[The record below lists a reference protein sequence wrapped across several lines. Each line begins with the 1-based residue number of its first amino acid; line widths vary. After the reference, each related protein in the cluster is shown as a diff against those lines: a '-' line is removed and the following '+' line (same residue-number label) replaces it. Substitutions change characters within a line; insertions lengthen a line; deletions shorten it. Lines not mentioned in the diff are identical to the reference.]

1 MIPFT
6 RMLNYGNIAEDS
18 KIVKIQFSTASWM
31 ILLSNGELHGRG
43 NGAFGDGQAKV
54 WHEDWTLIRNNVKN
68 FWMDQFGNSLMLQ
81 ETNNKVY
88 YTGSRFYRTSN
99 DNTMETTFKEDI
111 FFSSGSIIID
121 TVSFN
126 TGSPSIGFIDNNNFF
141 RVIGSQRGLNSS
153 TVPYTNWNLVSTNI
167 IAIGNSGTNWWT
179 INTSGQVHGGGQN
192 IASIFSSAPES
203 TFYSY
208 PVLIGNASTDEIYGK
223 SLQDHQYAII
233 FPSYV
238 DKTWYGR
245 GFGFNGVFGNG
256 STNNLTSTTIISNSW
271 PMRTS
276 IIGLADNSF
285 SNCNT
290 TMYYT
295 NEGMYVT
302 GNTSFRGL
310 NDGTVRVSPVKVQ
323 VPFNTN
329 DIVYL
334 DLGNSATYVYL
345 KDGSIYMCGRFNTK
359 TEIITYDTYTNISDK
374 FGKFPKDLTKES
386 MKHGLNVNQGD
397 IK

>member
-6 RMLNYGNIAEDS
+6 RILTYGNIAENS
-18 KIVKIQFSTASWM
+18 KIVKIQFSNASWM
-31 ILLSNGELHGRG
+31 ILLSNGELYGRG

-54 WHEDWTLIRNNVKN
+54 WHEDWTLIRKNVKN
-68 FWMDQFGNSLMLQ
+68 FWMDNYGNSLMLQ
-81 ETNNKVY
+81 EIDNKVY
-88 YTGSRFYRTSN
+88 YTGSRYYRTGN
-99 DNTMETTFKEDI
+99 DNTVETTFKEDI
-111 FFSSGSIIID
+111 FFSSGSIVID

-126 TGSPSIGFIDNNNFF
+126 TSSASIGFIDNDKIF

-153 TVPYTNWNLVSTNI
+153 TVPFSNWNSVSTNI

-192 IASIFSSAPES
+192 IAQIFTSSPES

-208 PVLIGNASTDEIYGK
+208 PILIGTASTDEIYGK

-233 FPSYV
+233 FPSVV
-238 DKTWYGR
+238 DRTWYGR
-245 GFGFNGVFGNG
+245 GYAINGIFGNG
-256 STNNLTSTTIISNSW
+256 STSNLKSTTVVSNSW

-276 IIGLADNSF
+276 ILGLADNLF

-295 NEGMYVT
+295 TEGMYVT
-302 GNTSFRGL
+302 GNTTFRGL
-310 NDGTVRVSPVKVQ
+310 NDGVVTRISQVKVP

-329 DIVYL
+329 DIIYL
-334 DLGNSATYVYL
+334 DLGSSATYVYL
-345 KDGSIYMCGRFNTK
+345 KDGSIYMCGRFNTE
-359 TEIITYDTYTNISDK
+359 TEIITYDTYTNVSDK
-374 FGKFPKDLTKES
+374 FGQFPKGFTKES
-386 MKHGLNVNQGD
+386 MKHGLNT
-397 IK
+397 K